1 MAAEGFWINATIA
14 MGMLEK
20 HCKTHENHK
29 V

>member
-1 MAAEGFWINATIA
+1 MAAGVFWIMATIA
-14 MGMLEK
+14 LEMFEK